1 MGDNMDKSIAMKQ
14 EVLEMLKNFMMGE
27 QGRKIKPKAISV
39 EMVTAKPMGKS
50 GLKDVLDEASEKP
63 EFEGSPA
70 DKAKDAVM
78 SKAAGMTPE
87 EWEDSPEDEEADK
100 VAVDEDDKEE
110 IGKSRSLRDFFARK

>member
-1 MGDNMDKSIAMKQ
+1 MDKSMEMKH
-14 EVLEMLKNFMMGE
+14 EVLEMLKSFMMGE
-27 QGRKIKPKAISV
+27 QGKKIKPKAISV
-39 EMVTAKPMGKS
+39 EMVTAKPVGKA
-50 GLKDVLDEASEKP
+50 GLKDVLDEASEDKA

-78 SKAAGMTPE
+78 AKAAGMTPE

>member
-1 MGDNMDKSIAMKQ
+1 MDKSSAMKT
-14 EVLEMLKNFMMGE
+14 EVLEMLKQFMMGE

-39 EMVTAKPMGKS
+39 EMITAKPKGS
-50 GLKDVLDEASEKP
+50 LKDALEGASEEET